1 MRWTLRKFLGVI
13 AVALTVIA
21 AIFTIIDT
29 PLGWWNWFS
38 DGVNDGGSVA
48 RNSIPTV
55 TPIPQTV
62 TPIPQTV
69 PAIPQTVTP
78 TPTPSLTQML
88 RAAESVR
95 ATTERDRALRIFAET
110 AVEKSNSGV
119 AIRAGAGS
127 PTSKGRSE
135 TLRFVALCAAK
146 DGLFKFAV
154 EAADK
159 IPLRDIH
166 DSTKIKILN
175 MESQLRN
182 CNSIQA
188 DVTALSQGCR

>member
-48 RNSIPTV
+48 RNSIPAV
-55 TPIPQTV
+55 TP
-62 TPIPQTV
+62 
-69 PAIPQTVTP
+69 IPQTVTP

-95 ATTERDRALRIFAET
+95 ATTERDRALRIVAET
-110 AVEKSNSGV
+110 AVEKSNYGV

-182 CNSIQA
+182 SNSIQA